1 MPRQTINVGD
11 HRHASLQ
18 VPYRPSL
25 LTVLLLA
32 NSAWPWGNEGHM
44 EINRVAAEKLPSDV
58 PRISARSAEDQ
69 LAYLGPEPD
78 RWREKSELALKLS
91 QEPDH
96 FIDLE
101 LIEGMTLPP
110 DRYSYYRALEAKR
123 QQTPGQ
129 PDSLLP
135 EKVGLQPYITMEVFG
150 RLVVAFR
157 EYRHAL
163 RDHTDPEFAER
174 NAIFYA
180 GWLGHYVADGSN
192 PLHTTVNY
200 NGWTTANPNGYT
212 TEKTIHW
219 KMEGEFVAA
228 NLKQLP
234 FANLVPAQAHK
245 LDDPFQDYLAYLH
258 QSHGDVEKV
267 YQLEKAGGFEGAGTP
282 ESRQFIEQRLAAGAQ
297 MLRDLWYTAW
307 LDSAVDPP
315 PYVPPKPAKG
325 TTPEPKASPSNAPS
339 PNMRTAPNLGES
351 APQPGAKCDEQESYS
366 RNRNAVVERG
376 PRRGRIGLRT
386 VLRFSRGRSPA
397 DQRR

>member
-1 MPRQTINVGD
+1 MSSFRSRLIPCV
-11 HRHASLQ
+11 
-18 VPYRPSL
+18 

-44 EINRVAAEKLPSDV
+44 MINRVAAEKLPPDV
-58 PRISARSAEDQ
+58 PAFLRDAADQ

-101 LIEGMTLPP
+101 LVEGMTLPP
-110 DRYSYYRALEAKR
+110 DRYSFYRALEVKR

-129 PDSLLP
+129 PENLLP

-163 RDHTDPEFAER
+163 RDHVSPEFAER

-200 NGWTTANPNGYT
+200 NGWTGANPSGYT
-212 TEKTIHW
+212 TEHSIHW
-219 KMEGEFVAA
+219 KMEGSFVAA
-228 NLKQLP
+228 NQKELK
-234 FANLVPAQAHK
+234 FAELVPDGAQK
-245 LDDPFQDYLAYLH
+245 LGNPFEDYLAYLRK
-258 QSHGDVEKV
+258 SNTYVEKV
-267 YQLEKAGGFEGAGTP
+267 YQIEKTGGFAGAGTP
-282 ESRQFIEQRLAAGAQ
+282 ESRQFIEQRMAAGAT

-315 PYVPPKPAKG
+315 LYVPAKPASL
-325 TTPEPKASPSNAPS
+325 TAPASKPVPANS
-339 PNMRTAPNLGES
+339 PAPNLRMAPRLGEAAS
-351 APQPGAKCDEQESYS
+351 QTG
-366 RNRNAVVERG
+366 G
-376 PRRGRIGLRT
+376 
-386 VLRFSRGRSPA
+386 
-397 DQRR
+397 

>member
-1 MPRQTINVGD
+1 MSHVRS
-11 HRHASLQ
+11 RF
-18 VPYRPSL
+18 VPYL

-44 EINRVAAEKLPSDV
+44 MINRVAAEKLPSDV
-58 PRISARSAEDQ
+58 PAFLRNAGEQ

-101 LIEGMTLPP
+101 LVEGMTLPP
-110 DRYSYYRALEAKR
+110 DRYTFYRALEARR
-123 QQTPGQ
+123 QQTAGQ
-129 PDSLLP
+129 PDNLLP
-135 EKVGLQPYITMEVFG
+135 EKVGLQPYITTEIFG

-163 RDHTDPEFAER
+163 RDHANPEFAER

-180 GWLGHYVADGSN
+180 GWMGHYVADGAN

-219 KMEGEFVAA
+219 KMEGAFVAA
-228 NLKQLP
+228 NWKQLP
-234 FANLVPAQAHK
+234 FADLVPAKARK
-245 LDDPFQDYLAYLH
+245 LDNPFQDYVAYLRK
-258 QSHGDVEKV
+258 SNGYVEQV
-267 YQLEKAGGFEGAGTP
+267 YQLEKAEGFDGAGTVG
-282 ESRQFIEQRLAAGAQ
+282 SRHFIEQRLAYGAE

-307 LDSAVDPP
+307 VNSAVDPP
-315 PYVPPKPAKG
+315 PYVSPKPANTAPAAK
-325 TTPEPKASPSNAPS
+325 PASVPP
-339 PNMRTAPNLGES
+339 PNMKTAPKLGEPT
-351 APQPGAKCDEQESYS
+351 PQPG
-366 RNRNAVVERG
+366 G
-376 PRRGRIGLRT
+376 
-386 VLRFSRGRSPA
+386 
-397 DQRR
+397 